1 MNTEKYILNVNI
13 FGNVQAGNL
22 QIVQGASFQ
31 QNVEPNEKNKEIFKR
46 ILYWIYNLILFL
58 AALLTCLH
66 LLGWLE
72 LIKAF
77 IYKILL
83 HK

>member
-1 MNTEKYILNVNI
+1 MKKKFVININI
-13 FGNVQAGNL
+13 FRNVQTGNL

-31 QNVEPNEKNKEIFKR
+31 QNVEPNEKNKGILKR
-46 ILYWIYNLILFL
+46 ILYWIYIFTLFF

-72 LIKAF
+72 PIKAF
-77 IYKILL
+77 ISKIML